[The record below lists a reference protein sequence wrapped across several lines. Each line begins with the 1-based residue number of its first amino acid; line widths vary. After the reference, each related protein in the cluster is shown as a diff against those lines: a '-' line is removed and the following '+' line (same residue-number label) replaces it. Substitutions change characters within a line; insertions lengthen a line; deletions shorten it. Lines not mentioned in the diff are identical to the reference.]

1 MALVEPLPE
10 TFLNSLQLMD
20 AGIQNSQELERGFG
34 ESNATPAHKSKTRV
48 TDHDADSTAD
58 EEENMPIL
66 KHTRKDITHYDK
78 TLDRF
83 GNSGLSNTRAD
94 IASHNTKPK
103 TRAPFEIAESP
114 EPMEIDSVGKPQ
126 APLNADKVL
135 PKTINLKRLPPMN
148 MGGALHDI
156 FVGEELGQRDF

>member
-1 MALVEPLPE
+1 MVEPLPE
-10 TFLNSLQLMD
+10 AFLNSLQLMD
-20 AGIQNSQELERGFG
+20 AGIQDSQELERGFG
-34 ESNATPAHKSKTRV
+34 ESNTAPAHNSKTRV

-66 KHTRKDITHYDK
+66 KHTRKDITHYDR
-78 TLDRF
+78 TIDRF
-83 GNSGLSNTRAD
+83 GNSGRSNTRAD
-94 IASHNTKPK
+94 TAYNTSKPK

-126 APLNADKVL
+126 APLNADRVL
-135 PKTINLKRLPPMN
+135 PKAINHKRLPLMN
-148 MGGALHDI
+148 VGGALYDI